1 MRTELVDA
9 IGVTALIGA
18 RDEEEEV
25 ESVVEVVGVGRRVVS
40 VLVDDAHGDPPPPPV
55 GSSSVIPT
63 AGVTAAVAAAAAE
76 AAGTAAEGEEEGT
89 GAGFRTLVLHTGH
102 TPFCPSS
109 HPRTSSSWNKCPHG
123 NSMTVSPSSKSHR
136 QNGHSTIEGNR
147 RVGTALLRRE
157 ERAEAGVAGTG
168 GRMKDGRKRWT
179 TKGSR
184 ANARWAS
191 EGAEADEE
199 AEEEAERV
207 RGADEEACGKR
218 VVASSGSSTSSFEI
232 ETRRGGDIGRGA
244 RPASTPIS
252 RSSSDGAG
260 RPVGFSG
267 AATGP
272 APVPEVPTAELAPPE
287 EGGGGGTT
295 WSPQRKTGSRATASL
310 GARSA

>member
-9 IGVTALIGA
+9 SGVTAAFIGA
-18 RDEEEEV
+18 REDE
-25 ESVVEVVGVGRRVVS
+25 SVEVVGVGRTVVS
-40 VLVDDAHGDPPPPPV
+40 VLVDEARGDPPPAD
-55 GSSSVIPT
+55 SSSVRP
-63 AGVTAAVAAAAAE
+63 A
-76 AAGTAAEGEEEGT
+76 AAGTTVGTAVGGAGEGEGT
-89 GAGFRTLVLHTGH
+89 GAGFKTLVLQTGH

-123 NSMTVSPSSKSHR
+123 NSMTVSPFSKSHK
-136 QNGHSTIEGNR
+136 QKGHSTIEGNR

-168 GRMKDGRKRWT
+168 GRMKEGRKRWT

-191 EGAEADEE
+191 EGAEADEGEE
-199 AEEEAERV
+199 AEEEEERV
-207 RGADEEACGKR
+207 RGADDEEECGRR
-218 VVASSGSSTSSFEI
+218 VVASSGSLTSSFEL
-232 ETRRGGDIGRGA
+232 EPLRGDDTGRAA

-252 RSSSDGAG
+252 RSSSDGAE

-267 AATGP
+267 AATAP
-272 APVPEVPTAELAPPE
+272 ALELHVPAFEAAAPPEE